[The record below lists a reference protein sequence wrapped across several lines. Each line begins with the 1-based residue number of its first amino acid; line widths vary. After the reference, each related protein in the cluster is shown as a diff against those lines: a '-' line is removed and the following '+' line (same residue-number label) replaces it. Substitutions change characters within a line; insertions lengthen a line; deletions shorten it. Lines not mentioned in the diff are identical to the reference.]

1 MVSFFWQDSDSTVSA
16 LRPPPPAGAADHWRW
31 VGEGYRRPGGKA
43 KSKKVFYKTIQRGRD
58 QLHVNDSAVFLS
70 TGACMC
76 PSSFKKECYKIS

>member
-1 MVSFFWQDSDSTVSA
+1 
-16 LRPPPPAGAADHWRW
+16 

-70 TGACMC
+70 TGICVPAVL
-76 PSSFKKECYKIS
+76 KECEESR

>member
-1 MVSFFWQDSDSTVSA
+1 MISFRWQDSDTTVSA
-16 LRPPPPAGAADHWRW
+16 LRPPPPAGAAADHWRW

-76 PSSFKKECYKIS
+76 GSAVLKEC